1 MEFYGFQNV
10 LPLPLIFLM
19 AIGLISLAW
28 LSYSKQNNLSVKARL
43 VLVSLRSTA
52 FIIILLLLLNPYFF
66 TSQQIEQSP
75 EIAIFFDNSES
86 TTITK
91 SDYKGLESYEKLI
104 QDLNIENINDVT
116 FDIYSFG
123 ELVKSSGFDSLN
135 GYESTTNLSG
145 PVESVLEMND
155 NISAAILISDG
166 IITYGRNPVINS
178 FNSSIPIYTI
188 GIGDTSYVR
197 DIAISNITT
206 NTTGYTNTN
215 HVIDAELSQTG
226 FEGELVNIQ
235 LTNGSE
241 ILQEQRVNFETNDQ
255 TKTITFEISLDE
267 PGLKQYE
274 IISEPLQG
282 EWTQD
287 NNSGLVSVDVI
298 DSRVRILHLS
308 FAVHPDVKSLR
319 TLIET
324 DQNNILYT
332 LTWLG
337 GNRFVEDG
345 PEIDAKEI
353 DLLIVHGNPNSDIQV
368 PVLNDLSNTPTLF
381 MDLGK
386 SESPSNYE
394 NELDS
399 YRLINSSLI
408 PAFQSQLNLNAN
420 NRDHPI
426 LELPEI
432 DLSNLPPLFSPRRS
446 TNNTPATETL
456 YNLVYNGIGTSFPAV
471 SISEFGNVRRTHVL
485 PWGWFRL
492 AQSSDPTV
500 REYYIELFT
509 NLVSWTSNN
518 PDDRLLR
525 VIPEKKIIN
534 TSENPVL
541 NGFVRNERGD
551 PESNAV
557 IEIQVESDNSSARTF
572 NMENTG
578 EGTYRLEL
586 PKLSE
591 GIYQFTA
598 NARKSGRE
606 IERQNGEFL
615 ISNTSSEFS
624 NTTRDDILLRSLANN
639 SGGSYYVYND
649 IEGFWDELR
658 QAGILTK
665 ESVAIENYVFPVR
678 TIYWFLILIM
688 ILGTEWFLR
697 KYYSLP

>member
-104 QDLNIENINDVT
+104 QDLNIENINDVS

-471 SISEFGNVRRTHVL
+471 TISEFGNVRRTHVL